1 MRSKVLGV
9 LGLAL
14 ASALA
19 ASGCTFG
26 GEEERPVCRWTHPP
40 FILDQSTPD
49 DVTPP
54 SATTVVSISR
64 GIVEDDPESE
74 ASCTTGDT
82 SGYCLGGVLIV
93 QFQATDDMTPAHRL
107 GFVVRIISGT
117 WPKDFSLG
125 PRRIG
130 GSVGRFTYSLPAR
143 AYSLELEVQAID
155 LNENLGPPTRFTV
168 TQPEHEHSQAPL
180 ASMQWL
186 GLVALAGVLGGRRRR
201 RR

>member
-26 GEEERPVCRWTHPP
+26 EEERPVCRATHPP
-40 FILDQSTPD
+40 FSPDADTPR

-54 SATTVVSISR
+54 SATTVVNISR
-64 GIVEDDPESE
+64 YIEDEESE
-74 ASCTTGDT
+74 ASCTTGYS
-82 SGYCLGGVLIV
+82 SGYCLGGVLV
-93 QFQATDDMTPAHRL
+93 VRFQATDDMTPADRL

-125 PRRIG
+125 PNPIG
-130 GSVGRFTYSLPAR
+130 GSEGRFTYSLPAK

-155 LNENLGPPTRFTV
+155 LDENLGPPTRFTV
-168 TQPEHEHSQAPL
+168 SQPEHEHSQAPL

-186 GLVALAGVLGGRRRR
+186 GLVALAGVFGGRRRR
-201 RR
+201 RC

>member
-14 ASALA
+14 ASAFT
-19 ASGCTFG
+19 ASGCSY
-26 GEEERPVCRWTHPP
+26 EPELCRPINRRFVPD
-40 FILDQSTPD
+40 LSTAG

-54 SATTVVSISR
+54 SATTIESIKWSS
-64 GIVEDDPESE
+64 DDDDEVE
-74 ASCTTGDT
+74 ASCDLVADT
-82 SGYCLGGVLIV
+82 CHGVILSV
-93 QFQATDDMTPAHRL
+93 RFQATDDITPAQRL
-107 GFVVRIISGT
+107 GFKVKLISGE
-117 WPKDFSLG
+117 PPEDFELG
-125 PRRIG
+125 PMPIE
-130 GSVGRFTYSLPAR
+130 GSEARFAYSLPAS
-143 AYSLELEVQAID
+143 AFSMELEVQAID

-168 TQPEHEHSQAPL
+168 SQPAHRHSQAPL